1 MLCGVCAG
9 IAEYFNLDPTLIRLA
24 WALFCIL
31 GGSGVTRL
39 YSCRHHHPARKPGLT
54 TKEVTAMSE
63 NDKITEETANDTL
76 PAEVETD
83 LAEQETDV
91 MPAEPEEIAP
101 EDVKIF
107 GMPRH
112 VFHWTAIGAA
122 GGYILAGVVGI
133 IGEQLPG
140 SLFETIS
147 GKTNATVWAVVVRRD
162 RLLFSAPVRTKSA
175 RPLRN
180 PRKYRTTVSKS
191 KAERKN
197 PLLFP

>member
-1 MLCGVCAG
+1 
-9 IAEYFNLDPTLIRLA
+9 
-24 WALFCIL
+24 
-31 GGSGVTRL
+31 
-39 YSCRHHHPARKPGLT
+39 
-54 TKEVTAMSE
+54 MSE
-63 NDKITEETANDTL
+63 NDKITEETANDAL
-76 PAEVETD
+76 PAEVESD

-91 MPAEPEEIAP
+91 MPVEPEEEIAP

-147 GKTNATVWAVVVRRD
+147 GKTNATVWAVVVGAIGYF
-162 RLLFSAPVRTKSA
+162 FSSRAYKK
-175 RPLRN
+175 
-180 PRKYRTTVSKS
+180 RKA
-191 KAERKN
+191 AEEAEKN
-197 PLLFP
+197 TEQL

>member
-1 MLCGVCAG
+1 
-9 IAEYFNLDPTLIRLA
+9 
-24 WALFCIL
+24 
-31 GGSGVTRL
+31 
-39 YSCRHHHPARKPGLT
+39 
-54 TKEVTAMSE
+54 MSE

-91 MPAEPEEIAP
+91 MPAEPEEEEIAP

-112 VFHWTAIGAA
+112 VVHWTAIGAA

-147 GKTNATVWAVVVRRD
+147 GKTNATVWAVVVGAIGYF
-162 RLLFSAPVRTKSA
+162 FSSRAYKK
-175 RPLRN
+175 
-180 PRKYRTTVSKS
+180 RKAAEESK
-191 KAERKN
+191 KN
-197 PLLFP
+197 TEQL

>member
-1 MLCGVCAG
+1 
-9 IAEYFNLDPTLIRLA
+9 
-24 WALFCIL
+24 
-31 GGSGVTRL
+31 
-39 YSCRHHHPARKPGLT
+39 
-54 TKEVTAMSE
+54 MSE

-76 PAEVETD
+76 PAETD

-91 MPAEPEEIAP
+91 MPAEPEEEIAP

-147 GKTNATVWAVVVRRD
+147 GKTNATVWAVVVGAIGYF
-162 RLLFSAPVRTKSA
+162 FSSRAYKK
-175 RPLRN
+175 
-180 PRKYRTTVSKS
+180 RKAAEESK
-191 KAERKN
+191 KN
-197 PLLFP
+197 TEQL

>member
-1 MLCGVCAG
+1 
-9 IAEYFNLDPTLIRLA
+9 
-24 WALFCIL
+24 
-31 GGSGVTRL
+31 
-39 YSCRHHHPARKPGLT
+39 
-54 TKEVTAMSE
+54 MSE

-91 MPAEPEEIAP
+91 MPAEPEEEEIAP

-140 SLFETIS
+140 SLF
-147 GKTNATVWAVVVRRD
+147 VVGAIGYF
-162 RLLFSAPVRTKSA
+162 FSSRAYKK
-175 RPLRN
+175 
-180 PRKYRTTVSKS
+180 RKA
-191 KAERKN
+191 AEEAEKN
-197 PLLFP
+197 TEQL

>member
-1 MLCGVCAG
+1 
-9 IAEYFNLDPTLIRLA
+9 
-24 WALFCIL
+24 
-31 GGSGVTRL
+31 
-39 YSCRHHHPARKPGLT
+39 
-54 TKEVTAMSE
+54 MSE
-63 NDKITEETANDTL
+63 NDKITEETANDAL

-83 LAEQETDV
+83 LPEQETDV
-91 MPAEPEEIAP
+91 MPVEPEEEIAP

-147 GKTNATVWAVVVRRD
+147 GKTNATVWAVVVGAIGYF
-162 RLLFSAPVRTKSA
+162 FSSRAYKK
-175 RPLRN
+175 
-180 PRKYRTTVSKS
+180 RKA
-191 KAERKN
+191 AEEAEKN
-197 PLLFP
+197 TEQL

>member
-1 MLCGVCAG
+1 
-9 IAEYFNLDPTLIRLA
+9 
-24 WALFCIL
+24 
-31 GGSGVTRL
+31 
-39 YSCRHHHPARKPGLT
+39 
-54 TKEVTAMSE
+54 MSE

-91 MPAEPEEIAP
+91 MPAEPEEEEIAP

-112 VFHWTAIGAA
+112 VFHWTALGAA
-122 GGYILAGVVGI
+122 GYILAGVVGI

-147 GKTNATVWAVVVRRD
+147 GKTNATVWAVVVGAIGYF
-162 RLLFSAPVRTKSA
+162 FSSRAYKK
-175 RPLRN
+175 
-180 PRKYRTTVSKS
+180 RKA
-191 KAERKN
+191 AEEAEKN
-197 PLLFP
+197 TEQL

>member
-1 MLCGVCAG
+1 
-9 IAEYFNLDPTLIRLA
+9 
-24 WALFCIL
+24 
-31 GGSGVTRL
+31 
-39 YSCRHHHPARKPGLT
+39 
-54 TKEVTAMSE
+54 MSE

-91 MPAEPEEIAP
+91 MPAEPEEEIAP

-147 GKTNATVWAVVVRRD
+147 SKTNATVWAVVVGAIGYF
-162 RLLFSAPVRTKSA
+162 FSSRAYKK
-175 RPLRN
+175 
-180 PRKYRTTVSKS
+180 RKAAEESK
-191 KAERKN
+191 KN
-197 PLLFP
+197 TEQL

>member
-1 MLCGVCAG
+1 
-9 IAEYFNLDPTLIRLA
+9 
-24 WALFCIL
+24 
-31 GGSGVTRL
+31 
-39 YSCRHHHPARKPGLT
+39 
-54 TKEVTAMSE
+54 MSE
-63 NDKITEETANDTL
+63 NDKITEETANDAL
-76 PAEVETD
+76 PAEVGTD

-91 MPAEPEEIAP
+91 MPVEPEEEIAP

-147 GKTNATVWAVVVRRD
+147 GKTNATVWAVVVGAIGYF
-162 RLLFSAPVRTKSA
+162 FSSRAYKK
-175 RPLRN
+175 
-180 PRKYRTTVSKS
+180 RKA
-191 KAERKN
+191 AEEAEKN
-197 PLLFP
+197 TEQL

>member
-1 MLCGVCAG
+1 
-9 IAEYFNLDPTLIRLA
+9 
-24 WALFCIL
+24 
-31 GGSGVTRL
+31 
-39 YSCRHHHPARKPGLT
+39 
-54 TKEVTAMSE
+54 MSE

-76 PAEVETD
+76 PAEVEID

-91 MPAEPEEIAP
+91 MPVEPEEEIAP

-140 SLFETIS
+140 SLFETVS
-147 GKTNATVWAVVVRRD
+147 GKTNATVWAVVVGAIGYF
-162 RLLFSAPVRTKSA
+162 FSSRAYKK
-175 RPLRN
+175 
-180 PRKYRTTVSKS
+180 RKA
-191 KAERKN
+191 AEESEKN
-197 PLLFP
+197 TEQL

>member
-1 MLCGVCAG
+1 
-9 IAEYFNLDPTLIRLA
+9 
-24 WALFCIL
+24 
-31 GGSGVTRL
+31 
-39 YSCRHHHPARKPGLT
+39 
-54 TKEVTAMSE
+54 MSE

-76 PAEVETD
+76 PAKVETD

-91 MPAEPEEIAP
+91 MPAEPEEEEIAP

-140 SLFETIS
+140 SLFEIVS
-147 GKTNATVWAVVVRRD
+147 GKTNATVWAVVVGAIGYF
-162 RLLFSAPVRTKSA
+162 FSSRAYKK
-175 RPLRN
+175 
-180 PRKYRTTVSKS
+180 RKA
-191 KAERKN
+191 AEESEKN
-197 PLLFP
+197 TEQL

>member
-1 MLCGVCAG
+1 
-9 IAEYFNLDPTLIRLA
+9 
-24 WALFCIL
+24 
-31 GGSGVTRL
+31 
-39 YSCRHHHPARKPGLT
+39 
-54 TKEVTAMSE
+54 MSE

-91 MPAEPEEIAP
+91 MPAEPEEEEIAP

-112 VFHWTAIGAA
+112 VFHWTALGAA
-122 GGYILAGVVGI
+122 GGYILAGI

-147 GKTNATVWAVVVRRD
+147 GKTNATVWAVVVGAIGYF
-162 RLLFSAPVRTKSA
+162 FSSRAYKK
-175 RPLRN
+175 
-180 PRKYRTTVSKS
+180 RKAAEESK
-191 KAERKN
+191 KN
-197 PLLFP
+197 TEQL